1 MKPKMSMLAVIILMN
16 RNMKILVYFAMPFPA
31 GGRDVQWTDV
41 FLLKTSWGGM
51 GFLRKTE
58 NLPESKGPH

>member
-1 MKPKMSMLAVIILMN
+1 MSMLAVIILMN
-16 RNMKILVYFAMPFPA
+16 RNMKILVDFAMPFPI

-41 FLLKTSWGGM
+41 FPPKTFGGGA